1 MFFPNVLSLIDLNK
15 KKHKI
20 ILTVIYKI
28 KYLNSIKNREHGL
41 FARNIIFYRVAF
53 ERTKRHYLE

>member
-1 MFFPNVLSLIDLNK
+1 LIDLNK

-20 ILTVIYKI
+20 ILTVVYKI
-28 KYLNSIKNREHGL
+28 KNLNSIKRREHCL
-41 FARNIIFYRVAF
+41 FARHIIFYRVAF